1 MILPSQRDLF
11 EIPDDVAY
19 LNCAYMSPLL
29 RAARAAGEAALARK
43 SQPWRITPHDF
54 FADSEAA
61 RGLFAELIGAD
72 ADGVALIP
80 AASYGLAIAAA
91 NLPIRE
97 GQRILVLEDQF
108 PSNVYVW
115 RDLAA
120 RAGAVVE
127 TVPRPADF
135 DWTTALLERI
145 DERTA
150 IVAVPHCHWTD
161 GSLVNLVRVGER
173 IRAVGA
179 ALVVDATQSL
189 GAAPLSV
196 GEVRPDFLV
205 AATYKWLLGP
215 YSMGFL
221 YAAPEWRDGRPLEFN
236 WIAREGSE
244 DFAGLVKHRDTF
256 QPGARRYDV
265 GEKSNFALVPVA
277 LAGLRQ
283 ILAWQVAS
291 IAETLSE
298 LTGAVERGA
307 AQVGLHAIP
316 AERRAAHMIGLRAER
331 PLPADLPARLAA
343 ERVFV
348 SVRGNSIRVSP
359 HLYNTPEE
367 VERLLAV
374 LAGAL

>member
-135 DWTTALLERI
+135 DWTAALLERI

-173 IRAVGA
+173 VRAVGA

-244 DFAGLVKHRDTF
+244 DFAGLVK
-256 QPGARRYDV
+256 
-265 GEKSNFALVPVA
+265 
-277 LAGLRQ
+277 
-283 ILAWQVAS
+283 
-291 IAETLSE
+291 
-298 LTGAVERGA
+298 
-307 AQVGLHAIP
+307 
-316 AERRAAHMIGLRAER
+316 
-331 PLPADLPARLAA
+331 
-343 ERVFV
+343 
-348 SVRGNSIRVSP
+348 
-359 HLYNTPEE
+359 
-367 VERLLAV
+367 
-374 LAGAL
+374 

>member
-1 MILPSQRDLF
+1 MSSQRRMPFCRYLCCLPTGAHTMILPSQRDLF

-150 IVAVPHCHWTD
+150 IVAVPHCHCTD
-161 GSLVNLVRVGER
+161 RSLVNLVLVSA
-173 IRAVGA
+173 RA
-179 ALVVDATQSL
+179 
-189 GAAPLSV
+189 
-196 GEVRPDFLV
+196 
-205 AATYKWLLGP
+205 
-215 YSMGFL
+215 
-221 YAAPEWRDGRPLEFN
+221 
-236 WIAREGSE
+236 
-244 DFAGLVKHRDTF
+244 
-256 QPGARRYDV
+256 
-265 GEKSNFALVPVA
+265 
-277 LAGLRQ
+277 
-283 ILAWQVAS
+283 
-291 IAETLSE
+291 
-298 LTGAVERGA
+298 
-307 AQVGLHAIP
+307 P
-316 AERRAAHMIGLRAER
+316 A
-331 PLPADLPARLAA
+331 
-343 ERVFV
+343 
-348 SVRGNSIRVSP
+348 
-359 HLYNTPEE
+359 
-367 VERLLAV
+367 
-374 LAGAL
+374 